1 MKETLKFLK
10 LGLIGAVSVAAI
22 STLTVSCSI
31 NKETINNNQD
41 VQKPGTGSTDSS
53 SGNNGSQNPDQGGET
68 VKPEDPLLVEQ
79 QLQQAIE
86 AFKVTK
92 KEGVD
97 FNNVLANKITEKN
110 FLQHFDIKLGSG
122 FEETKGFKYTLDTVK
137 QNETDNTKLDVVY
150 IISYKTATPKT
161 KSFTFG
167 GFKTPE
173 KLLPNPGGSI
183 EEQLTYAKENFSIT
197 AKEFDRSNFRANWI
211 TNENIEKYFS
221 LDGKVEGLDYRL
233 SRIETIGD
241 EQIIIYFKIEV
252 NGQSMESNQ
261 FIFSGFK
268 GLNLIDYNPSIA
280 LDPSQLNK
288 IAFGVQQYSEED
300 KNKYQQDGWTLNLNG
315 TYEATNTNKYIMIS
329 GKKYYV
335 WKLKFTTENPIS
347 TIKNGNLPFTPKGKK
362 WHDDNGGFSMAFEE
376 GTGPKQK

>member
-10 LGLIGAVSVAAI
+10 LGLIGAVSIATI

-31 NKETINNNQD
+31 NKETVNNNNQD
-41 VQKPGTGSTDSS
+41 VQKPGTGNTDSS

-97 FNNVLANKITEKN
+97 FNNVLANKITEEN
-110 FLQHFDIKLGSG
+110 FLQNFDIKLGSG

-183 EEQLTYAKENFSIT
+183 EKQLTYAKENFSIT
-197 AKEFDRSNFRANWI
+197 AKEFDRSKFKVNEI
-211 TNENIEKYFS
+211 TNENIEQYFS
-221 LDGKVEGLDYRL
+221 LDGKVEGLNYRL

-241 EQIIIYFKIEV
+241 EQIIIYFKIEA
-252 NGQSMESNQ
+252 NGQSIESKQ

-268 GLNLIDYNPSIA
+268 GLNLIDPNPSIA
-280 LDPSQLNK
+280 FDPSQLNK
-288 IAFGVQQYSEED
+288 IAFGVQQYREEE
-300 KNKYQQDGWTLNLNG
+300 KNKYGQDG
-315 TYEATNTNKYIMIS
+315 
-329 GKKYYV
+329 
-335 WKLKFTTENPIS
+335 
-347 TIKNGNLPFTPKGKK
+347 
-362 WHDDNGGFSMAFEE
+362 
-376 GTGPKQK
+376 